1 MKNSITS
8 GLRNASQ
15 HLPAVSPFL
24 LAISLFAFVFF
35 TNCKKDEDSDKPTVI
50 SAAGDISTA
59 LAEYRALA
67 DATGSGRQ
75 EINWDGVPD
84 ENAAPNFLPSDF
96 FNASDGSR
104 ARGAQLST
112 DGDGVQASA
121 DSDNPAGALPQ
132 FGHLNPNY
140 VGQLPPF
147 SGERVFSPVGSNV
160 AELTF
165 YVPGTNTPGVVHG
178 FGAVYVD
185 VDRNENTAFEYFDIN
200 GKSLGIFKV
209 PAKDGGHSFLAV
221 HFPTP
226 IVHRVRIEYGSGP
239 LGPDESA
246 SVDVAVMDDFIYDV
260 PQPAY

>member
-1 MKNSITS
+1 MKKQTS
-8 GLRNASQ
+8 
-15 HLPAVSPFL
+15 FL
-24 LAISLFAFVFF
+24 LVFSLFTLVFVA
-35 TNCKKDEDSDKPTVI
+35 CKKDDDKTEPKVI
-50 SAAGDISTA
+50 SAVGDITA
-59 LAEYRALA
+59 AIAEYRALA

-84 ENAAPNFLPSDF
+84 EHAAPYFLPSDF
-96 FNASDGSR
+96 FNAAEGNR
-104 ARGAQLST
+104 ARGSVLTT

-121 DSDNPAGALPQ
+121 DSDNPTGTLPQ
-132 FGHLNPNY
+132 FGNVNPNY
-140 VGQLPPF
+140 NGALTPF

-160 AELTF
+160 AEISF
-165 YVPGTNTPGVVHG
+165 FVSGTATPAVVHG

-200 GKSLGIFKV
+200 GKSLGSFAV

-246 SVDVAVMDDFIYDV
+246 TVDVAVMDDFIYDA
-260 PQPAY
+260 PQEAK